1 MLPVV
6 RVSGKRAVDFT
17 MTNKKTQKLEKSDDE
32 QVAAPAVKRHVTPV
46 DEVVAFKQVKWPA
59 NEVKEFRSTLLK
71 LRDRAADGVAFLSR
85 DNPQLV
91 SGGQESLYAVNAAL
105 QRLDLGTYGACES
118 CHELISKV
126 RLQAQPFAKLCIKC
140 QSEAEKGKLRFRP
153 LGKTLSQI
161 EDLEE

>member
-1 MLPVV
+1 
-6 RVSGKRAVDFT
+6 
-17 MTNKKTQKLEKSDDE
+17 MTNKKTPKQVKPVVEKTE
-32 QVAAPAVKRHVTPV
+32 VPVVKRTLTPA
-46 DEVVAFKQVKWPA
+46 DEVVAFKQVKWPTT
-59 NEVKEFRSTLLK
+59 EVKEFRSTLLK

-105 QRLDLGTYGACES
+105 QRLELGTYGACES
-118 CHELISKV
+118 CHELIAKV

-140 QSEAEKGKLRFRP
+140 QSEAEKGKLRYRP

>member
-1 MLPVV
+1 
-6 RVSGKRAVDFT
+6 
-17 MTNKKTQKLEKSDDE
+17 MTNKKTQKAVKPVTEKP
-32 QVAAPAVKRHVTPV
+32 VTPAVKRVLTPA
-46 DEVVAFKQVKWPA
+46 DEVVAFKQVNWPA
-59 NEVKEFRSTLLK
+59 AEVKEFRATLLK
-71 LRDRAADGVAFLSR
+71 LRERAADGVAFLSR

-91 SGGQESLYAVNAAL
+91 SGGQESLYAVTAAL
-105 QRLDLGTYGACES
+105 QRLDLGTYGACET

>member
-1 MLPVV
+1 
-6 RVSGKRAVDFT
+6 
-17 MTNKKTQKLEKSDDE
+17 MTNKKPQKHVKADVTET
-32 QVAAPAVKRHVTPV
+32 VAPVVKRTLTPA
-46 DEVVAFKQVKWPA
+46 DEVVAFKQVKWPVT
-59 NEVKEFRSTLLK
+59 EVKDFRATLLK

-105 QRLDLGTYGACES
+105 QRLDLGTYGACEE
-118 CHELISKV
+118 CHELIAKA